1 MWHSHKGR
9 WTIDK
14 GDWDQLRADVS
25 ARWKLRM
32 NTAEIA
38 KELNVREAD
47 VERALHQILDAR
59 HAVNTI
65 LGAG

>member
-1 MWHSHKGR
+1 MRYSHNGPVIQR
-9 WTIDK
+9 
-14 GDWDQLRADVS
+14 GDWDQLRADVN
-25 ARWKLRM
+25 ARWKKGM

-47 VERALHQILDAR
+47 VERARHQIADAR
-59 HAVNTI
+59 YSVNTV